1 MVLVRASRKVV
12 SWLKCVQKGYGSHGK
27 KGSLREKEEQGE
39 KFFSYKQPP

>member
-1 MVLVRASRKVV
+1 MEGGVMVEVCAKEVQV
-12 SWLKCVQKGYGSHGK
+12 SWE